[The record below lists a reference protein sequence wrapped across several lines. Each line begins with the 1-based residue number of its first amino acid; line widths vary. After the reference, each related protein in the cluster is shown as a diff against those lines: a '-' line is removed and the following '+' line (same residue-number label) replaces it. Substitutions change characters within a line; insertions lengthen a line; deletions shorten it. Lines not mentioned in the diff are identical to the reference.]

1 MSEPEFLTAL
11 AERADCGLLLDVN
24 NVFVSAHNH
33 GFDPV
38 AFIDAIPRARVG
50 QFHLAGH
57 SVQPTHLLDT
67 HDHPVSEGVWDLYR
81 HAVARFGEVATLL
94 ERDDHIPPLE
104 ELCAE
109 SRRAAEI
116 ARQAGGGV
124 GPEAGGGGDRAA

>member
-1 MSEPEFLTAL
+1 
-11 AERADCGLLLDVN
+11 
-24 NVFVSAHNH
+24 
-33 GFDPV
+33 
-38 AFIDAIPRARVG
+38 
-50 QFHLAGH
+50 
-57 SVQPTHLLDT
+57 VQPTHLLDT
-67 HDHPVSEGVWDLYR
+67 HDHPVSEGVWELYR

-124 GPEAGGGGDRAA
+124 GPEAGAGGDRGARSSPRSRRCSTSW